1 MMHDPYQIIVMRPT
15 GGKPIM
21 TVQPYLAKA
30 ILIFFLM
37 VIIAL
42 VIITSA
48 LVHTCRQRDSLKE
61 RIVLQQE
68 EIKDL
73 NIFIAHRDEEM
84 IDLKK
89 KITPKTPPTTR
100 QVKKEQV
107 LPKIY
112 PPIAEI
118 TDLTTQDQSI
128 SFKVV
133 NVDPG
138 TDLPATGYFFVVF
151 KKDKIFVSY
160 PEARLTNGLPQNFSL
175 GMAFNIRNFKP
186 IRLRIPKI
194 AWGWDTLTFYI
205 FDSNGKL
212 RLVMPVNRREI
223 SQ

>member
-1 MMHDPYQIIVMRPT
+1 MRPT

-21 TVQPYLAKA
+21 TIRSYLARA
-30 ILIFFLM
+30 ILVVFFM
-37 VIIAL
+37 VIVAL
-42 VIITSA
+42 VIITFA
-48 LVHTCRQRDSLKE
+48 LVHTCRERAGLKE
-61 RIVLQQE
+61 RVVLQQE

-73 NIFIAHRDEEM
+73 NILIAHRDEEI

-89 KITPKTPPTTR
+89 KIVPKVPPTTMR
-100 QVKKEQV
+100 SQKQKA

-118 TDLTTQDQSI
+118 TDLTIQDQSV

-160 PEARLTNGLPQNFSL
+160 PEVRLINGLPQNFSL

-186 IRLRIPKI
+186 IKLRIPKI
-194 AWGWDTLTFYI
+194 ILEWDTLTFYI
-205 FDSNGKL
+205 FDSDGKL

-223 SQ
+223 LQ